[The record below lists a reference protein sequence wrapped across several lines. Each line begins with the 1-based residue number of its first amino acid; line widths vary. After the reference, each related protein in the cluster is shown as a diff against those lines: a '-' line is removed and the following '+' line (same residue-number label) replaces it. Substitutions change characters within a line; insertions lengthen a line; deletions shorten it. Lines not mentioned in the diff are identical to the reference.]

1 MMGDSIDLEVLIS
14 PDVAIHLNESKLAE
28 NQQITPL
35 ENGCSLLTATVRD
48 RGQLRWWFC
57 WGLLIKLKCL
67 VRKACVRS
75 LKLKHKIWLGNI
87 QWMELLRFYKPKKS
101 RLTFVGGFFVS

>member
-35 ENGCSLLTATVRD
+35 ENGCSLLTATRD
-48 RGQLRWWFC
+48 TGQLRWW
-57 WGLLIKLKCL
+57 LLGFADQIEVLSPKSLRGEFK
-67 VRKACVRS
+67 VKAQNMARKYTVDGAVEI
-75 LKLKHKIWLGNI
+75 L
-87 QWMELLRFYKPKKS
+87 
-101 RLTFVGGFFVS
+101 